1 MCLSKTVQSFLQRQL
16 VANGM
21 SRALFSK
28 TSGIPYQ
35 TVSDINHG
43 NNAIPSFLTIIS
55 IADFFQCHIDEV
67 VGREH
72 YIIYKNNLIK
82 FNKLQPVDISNNL
95 KSFIKN
101 KIDSLSISPYQLGL
115 NIGFSKHALTKLLQ
129 KNSSRYSMNSHMII
143 ALADYFDV
151 SIDVMVG
158 RVNN

>member
-35 TVSDINHG
+35 TVSKVINLERS
-43 NNAIPSFLTIIS
+43 NYEIITLLK

-82 FNKLQPVDISNNL
+82 FIKL
-95 KSFIKN
+95 KN
-101 KIDSLSISPYQLGL
+101 KKI
-115 NIGFSKHALTKLLQ
+115 KKE
-129 KNSSRYSMNSHMII
+129 
-143 ALADYFDV
+143 
-151 SIDVMVG
+151 
-158 RVNN
+158 